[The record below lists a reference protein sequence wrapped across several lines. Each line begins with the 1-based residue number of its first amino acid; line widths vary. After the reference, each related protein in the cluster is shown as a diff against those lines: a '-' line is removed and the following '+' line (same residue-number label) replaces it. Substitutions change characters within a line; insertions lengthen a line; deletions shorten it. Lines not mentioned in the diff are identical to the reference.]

1 MAQKIAAAERM
12 LNLLALL
19 AQRTRPITL
28 KQIRA
33 ELTRQYSDNN
43 EAARA
48 QFERDKAEL
57 RITAGNEL
65 IGLRDAFTLHDAR
78 LYRSQYTQ
86 FLHGLNR
93 CATVGRNS
101 GICDR

>member
-1 MAQKIAAAERM
+1 MPKKIAAAERM

-33 ELTRQYSDNN
+33 ELVHQYSDKD

-57 RITAGNEL
+57 REMGIVILTETLGGDQAGETAYRVDRRSYEL
-65 IGLRDAFTLHDAR
+65 SDAEFTQEELMA
-78 LYRSQYTQ
+78 L
-86 FLHGLNR
+86 
-93 CATVGRNS
+93 
-101 GICDR
+101 